1 MKVVAVLLPVYHG
14 DRVDY
19 FKDSIDS
26 LLSQSYFYL
35 KVIVCQDGPLGTDLQ
50 SLLLNYQQENT
61 EKIVLLSNNHNRG
74 LPFVLNDG
82 IQYCR
87 ENNID
92 FIARMDADDIS
103 CLDRI
108 SNQLNFLLANKNV
121 DVVGGAIEEID
132 AQGFKRNKLVKYP
145 ITHDD
150 CYNFFQK
157 RDPLAHPAVMFRM
170 SFFNKAGLYSEKHL
184 KNQDTYLW
192 YQGFLNGCQFAN
204 LSKTV
209 LLFRI
214 SDSFYNRRNGLA
226 RAKKMIRD
234 RKKINKDLNYGV
246 RANMYSLLM
255 FLMTISP
262 SFLKK
267 IAYKFFR

>member
-87 ENNID
+87 ENN
-92 FIARMDADDIS
+92 
-103 CLDRI
+103 
-108 SNQLNFLLANKNV
+108 
-121 DVVGGAIEEID
+121 
-132 AQGFKRNKLVKYP
+132 
-145 ITHDD
+145 
-150 CYNFFQK
+150 
-157 RDPLAHPAVMFRM
+157 
-170 SFFNKAGLYSEKHL
+170 
-184 KNQDTYLW
+184 
-192 YQGFLNGCQFAN
+192 
-204 LSKTV
+204 
-209 LLFRI
+209 
-214 SDSFYNRRNGLA
+214 
-226 RAKKMIRD
+226 
-234 RKKINKDLNYGV
+234 
-246 RANMYSLLM
+246 
-255 FLMTISP
+255 
-262 SFLKK
+262 
-267 IAYKFFR
+267 